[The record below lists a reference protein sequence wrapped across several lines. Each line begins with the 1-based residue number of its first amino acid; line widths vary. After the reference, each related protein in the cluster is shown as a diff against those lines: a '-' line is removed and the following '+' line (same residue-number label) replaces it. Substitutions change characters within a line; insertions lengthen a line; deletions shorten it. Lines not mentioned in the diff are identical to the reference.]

1 MLLVWLFALASGW
14 ANACVLQTAAAAPGE
29 ARDAAHEHELVPL
42 GAKGSAQAVVSHDE
56 PAGHDVDGARLLC
69 QAVCDDEQ
77 STLPKVAT
85 PSLPDLAAAPVLP
98 IEAWSYGTAPAP
110 LPGGRPPA
118 AAPPPE
124 PAVAIRF
131 LRLTI

>member
-1 MLLVWLFALASGW
+1 MLVVWLFALASGW
-14 ANACVLQTAAAAPGE
+14 ANACVLQVAAAAPGT
-29 ARDAAHEHELVPL
+29 ARDGVAHGFVAL
-42 GAKGSAQAVVSHDE
+42 GTHGSAQGAVGHDE
-56 PAGHDVDGARLLC
+56 SDGHDADGARLLC
-69 QAVCDDEQ
+69 QSVCDEEQ

-85 PSLPDLAAAPVLP
+85 PSLPDVAAAPVVP
-98 IEAWSYGTAPAP
+98 IAAWSCGAVQAP

-118 AAPPPE
+118 ASPPPE